1 MTQHSQGNHDPNHPS
16 TDEHVHRNPEV
27 LVEPTD
33 AANKALTDALHI
45 SFRILKGIMVVL
57 VVLYLFSNVQCIDSS
72 EQALVLRLGRLKP
85 GVVDAGLVKAYPF
98 PLEEILRLPT
108 KKANESQ
115 IDSHNFYRKPS
126 EVGKELEVLA
136 SARRPG
142 QGLNPVLDGALLTAD
157 NGLVHVQWKVTYKF
171 NDVRAYIENILGDEL
186 ESAEAL
192 IKTIVETTGIHIASG
207 MTAEQ
212 VTRTRVSDVKDEM
225 KRRINQRLASLHS
238 GLMVTL
244 VEVDKVTP
252 PLQIRGAFIATQ
264 NAENRKQRM
273 IRDAERERTKLLN
286 DTAGSACLPL
296 LALLDRIDEA
306 AREEDREALDAL
318 RAELDD
324 FLESRIEGEA
334 GELIKYARAYYAQV
348 VGQVT
353 SDVELYRTLIPE
365 YERNP
370 VLLIERLW
378 ETSRT
383 SILGNPAVTKL
394 YRPSGLGQ
402 LRVQIQR
409 DPEQR
414 RIDEARQLQ
423 KKKLETSSFLPEK
436 LRTLGPDEN

>member
-1 MTQHSQGNHDPNHPS
+1 MTQHPHDNHDHHHPEA
-16 TDEHVHRNPEV
+16 DEHMHRNLEAF
-27 LVEPTD
+27 VEPTD

-45 SFRILKGIMVVL
+45 SFRILKGLMVVL
-57 VVLYLFSNVQCIDSS
+57 VVLYLVSKIQCIDSS
-72 EQALVLRLGRLKP
+72 EEALVLRLGRLKP
-85 GVVDAGLVKAYPF
+85 GVVDAGLVWAFPF

-108 KKANESQ
+108 KKANESK

-126 EVGKELEVLA
+126 EIGKELEVIA
-136 SARRPG
+136 SSRSPG
-142 QGLNPVLDGALLTAD
+142 RGLNPVLDGALLTAD

-171 NDVRAYIENILGDEL
+171 NDVRAYIENILGDGL

-212 VTRTRVSDVKDEM
+212 VIRTRVSDVQNEM
-225 KRRINQRLASLHS
+225 KRLINERLASLNS
-238 GLMVTL
+238 GLEVTL
-244 VEVDKVTP
+244 VEMNQPTP

-273 IRDAERERTKLLN
+273 IRDAERDRTKLLN
-286 DTAGSACLPL
+286 DAAGAACIPL
-296 LALLDRIDEA
+296 LALLDRIDQTS
-306 AREEDREALDAL
+306 REEDPKELDAL

-324 FLESRIEGEA
+324 FLENRVEGEA

-370 VLLIERLW
+370 ALLIERLW
-378 ETSRT
+378 EAVRMD
-383 SILGNPAVTKL
+383 ILGNPAVTKL
-394 YRPSGLGQ
+394 YRPPGLGQ

-414 RIDEARQLQ
+414 RIDEAMQLQ
-423 KKKLETSSFLPEK
+423 KKSLKTPSFLPGK
-436 LRTLGPDEN
+436 HRLL